1 MKQDLD
7 SIMDKWGDEQIAE
20 AIQIIKTAHSSS
32 SGFLIES
39 LNFKVKNVAE
49 GLLMTIT
56 EADYGIFVRKG
67 VKGSEK
73 SERAPNSPF
82 AYRNK
87 MPPKGVIDRWVVKK
101 PVGGARN
108 ARGQFIKRKS
118 LVFLIRRSI
127 FRFGIRPLDYFSPFF
142 KNINDLQGKI
152 AEQQKR
158 EIQLL
163 LSEAF
168 KPVNRNL

>member
-1 MKQDLD
+1 MKKSLD
-7 SIMDKWGDEQIAE
+7 DIMDEWGDEQIAE
-20 AIQIIKTAHSSS
+20 AIQIIKTAQSSS

-39 LNFKVKNVAE
+39 LNFKVKNVAK

-67 VKGSEK
+67 VKGALSSSK
-73 SERAPNSPF
+73 APKSPF
-82 AYRNK
+82 SYKDK
-87 MPPKGVIDRWVVKK
+87 MPPKGAIDRWVVQK
-101 PVGGARN
+101 GISGTRN

-158 EIQLL
+158 EILLL

-168 KPVNRNL
+168 KPLKSK